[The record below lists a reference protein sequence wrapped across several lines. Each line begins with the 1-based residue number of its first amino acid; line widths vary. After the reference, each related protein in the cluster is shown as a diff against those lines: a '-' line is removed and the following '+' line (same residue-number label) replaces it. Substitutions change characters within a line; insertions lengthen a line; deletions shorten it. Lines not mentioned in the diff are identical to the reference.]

1 MFQER
6 LLPDGD
12 VVLNVAEGPK
22 SGGPL
27 VLLHGVVRCWQD
39 FVPLLP
45 ALVTRWHVYGLDF
58 RGHGGSQPAPDAY
71 LVTDYV
77 RDAVQFISTQFETP
91 VVLFG
96 HSLGAMVAAAVA
108 AELPERVC
116 GLVLE
121 DPPFDTM
128 GSRIRQTSFHS
139 YFAALFELVQ
149 RRLPVAALARELA
162 ELRITTPGQSESVRL
177 GNLRDAVALRFV
189 ARCCNSLDPEVLRP
203 IVAGRWLDG
212 YRCDEILRSITC
224 PTLLLQGDE
233 TVGGMLSDADAS
245 EVASLVADCLHIK
258 LPGTGHLI
266 HSLQTETTLRHVQGF
281 LESLPPVAVRGKPHH
296 SHSRKSLA

>member
-6 LLPDGD
+6 QLSGD
-12 VVLNVAEGPK
+12 DVPLNFAEGPQ

-39 FVPLLP
+39 FVPLMP
-45 ALVTRWHVYGLDF
+45 ALAARWHVHGLDF
-58 RGHGGSQPAPDAY
+58 RGHGGSQPSPGAY

-77 RDAVQFISTQFETP
+77 RDAVHLISAHLTEP
-91 VVLFG
+91 VVIYG

-108 AELPERVC
+108 AELPDRVR

-149 RRLPVAALARELA
+149 RQLPDTVLARELA
-162 ELRITTPGQSESVRL
+162 EMRVTTPGQTESVRL
-177 GNLRDAVALRFV
+177 GSLRDAVALRFV
-189 ARCCNSLDPEVLRP
+189 ARCCDTLDPEVLRP
-203 IVAGRWLDG
+203 IVEGRWLNG
-212 YRCDEILRSITC
+212 YRRDEILRHITC
-224 PTLLLQGDE
+224 PTLLLQADE
-233 TVGGMLSDADAS
+233 SAGGMLPDADAA
-245 EVASLVADCLHIK
+245 EVLSLLADGLHIK
-258 LPGTGHLI
+258 FPGTGHLI
-266 HSLQTETTLRHVQGF
+266 HSQQTEAVLRHVQAF
-281 LESLPPVAVRGKPHH
+281 LESLPPLAGRGKLHH
-296 SHSRKSLA
+296 TNNRNSLA